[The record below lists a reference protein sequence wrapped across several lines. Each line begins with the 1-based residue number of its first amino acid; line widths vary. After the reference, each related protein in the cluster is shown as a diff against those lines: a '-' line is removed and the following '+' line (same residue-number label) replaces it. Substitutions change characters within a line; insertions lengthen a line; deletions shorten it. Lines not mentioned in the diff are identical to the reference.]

1 MIIEAAKSGHT
12 QVVQLLLPT
21 SILVTPEQPQIP
33 SGMNTTGQIPV
44 VFGGFHHLPATAAAL
59 THMLNMEVEL
69 NRPGGGLTT
78 PVNLEDKLLEELP
91 PIDFES
97 TIASSTF
104 AQPNNAFPFSFFVL
118 PPPAPQQQL
127 NQHLQ

>member
-1 MIIEAAKSGHT
+1 
-12 QVVQLLLPT
+12 
-21 SILVTPEQPQIP
+21 
-33 SGMNTTGQIPV
+33 
-44 VFGGFHHLPATAAAL
+44 
-59 THMLNMEVEL
+59 MLNMEVEL
-69 NRPGGGLTT
+69 NRAGGGLTT